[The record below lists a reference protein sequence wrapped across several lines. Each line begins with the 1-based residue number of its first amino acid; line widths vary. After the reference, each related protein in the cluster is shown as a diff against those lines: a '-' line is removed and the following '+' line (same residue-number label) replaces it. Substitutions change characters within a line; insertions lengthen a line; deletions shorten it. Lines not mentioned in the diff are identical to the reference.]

1 MRRQIV
7 AVVEDDL
14 GMLQSLERLLRA
26 YQFEPALFTSAE
38 AFLASTA
45 ASTVDCLILDINLG
59 GMSGIELQREL
70 AARGSNLPVV
80 FMSAIDDDIVRGQ
93 AFEVGCVAYFLK
105 PFPAQHL
112 IAAINKAVATA

>member
-7 AVVEDDL
+7 AVVEDDP

-26 YQFEPALFTSAE
+26 YQFETALFNSAE
-38 AFLASTA
+38 AFLSSAA
-45 ASTVDCLILDINLG
+45 ASTVSCLILDINLG

-70 AARGSNLPVV
+70 KARGSNLPII

-93 AFEVGCVAYFLK
+93 AFEAGYVAYFRK

-112 IAAINKAVATA
+112 IAAVNKAVAGA

>member
-1 MRRQIV
+1 MRRQVV
-7 AVVEDDL
+7 AVVEDDH

-38 AFLASTA
+38 AFLASA
-45 ASTVDCLILDINLG
+45 SASTVSCLILDMNLG

-70 AARGSNLPVV
+70 LARGSNLPVI

-93 AFEVGCVAYFLK
+93 ATEAGCVAYFRK
-105 PFPAQHL
+105 PFPAQQL
-112 IAAINKAVATA
+112 IAAINKAVAGA

>member
-45 ASTVDCLILDINLG
+45 ASTVNCLILDINLG

-80 FMSAIDDDIVRGQ
+80 FMSAIDDDIGRDQ

-112 IAAINKAVATA
+112 IAAINKAIAAA